1 MPIHK
6 LFIQPSLPSDW
17 FSPQTPQLATLVLRF
32 RMHFVSCTLNTFHH
46 CQLPNII
53 FIINQGYGLENIFHL
68 LGSNDSV
75 PTMQTYPPD
84 TKPTTEDNPPL
95 EACGRNQP
103 LILSNSSGR
112 IVSPNYPGEYPSNQD
127 CSWLVQVE
135 EGYVVKLRV
144 DHFELEPDSDC
155 E

>member
-1 MPIHK
+1 
-6 LFIQPSLPSDW
+6 
-17 FSPQTPQLATLVLRF
+17 
-32 RMHFVSCTLNTFHH
+32 
-46 CQLPNII
+46 
-53 FIINQGYGLENIFHL
+53 
-68 LGSNDSV
+68 
-75 PTMQTYPPD
+75 MQTYPPD

-103 LILSNSSGR
+103 LILSNTSGR

-135 EGYVVKLRV
+135 EGYVVKLTV
-144 DHFELEPDSDC
+144 DHFELEPESDC